1 MLGEPLA
8 LLQPQLAPSPAGE
21 EELGAAAAPR
31 PFSLLWTSLQRGTA
45 LARRRGHPRPRGGGR
60 KPGEGEE
67 KHPKPSWLP
76 VLRGL
81 LEKLSTNSPLT
92 TLPCAQGAEGS
103 PQAPLAGARSPTRC
117 PRPCPAP
124 EENTPDHQKESQQ
137 PLGIFLFVCCIS
149 YIIQFHILIGSASI
163 EQLTLKSFNTSETAM
178 VI

>member
-1 MLGEPLA
+1 MPSCSPSSPRAQQRRRSWA
-8 LLQPQLAPSPAGE
+8 LLQLRGRFAFYGHLCS
-21 EELGAAAAPR
+21 EELRWHGGEATLGPR
-31 PFSLLWTSLQRGTA
+31 
-45 LARRRGHPRPRGGGR
+45 
-60 KPGEGEE
+60 EGEE

-92 TLPCAQGAEGS
+92 RPSCAQGAEGN
-103 PQAPLAGARSPTRC
+103 PPNNPGSPTRC